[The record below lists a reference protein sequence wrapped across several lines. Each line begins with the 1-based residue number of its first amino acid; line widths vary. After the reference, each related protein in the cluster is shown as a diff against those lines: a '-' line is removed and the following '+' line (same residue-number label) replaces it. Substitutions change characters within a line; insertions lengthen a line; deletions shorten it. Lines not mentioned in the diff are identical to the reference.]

1 LEETLA
7 CSGRSLHT
15 TRLTWGL
22 QFFSAP
28 PELSDAHTAVFY
40 IMFHQTV
47 YNISLHKGIYLTCT
61 ILGTIKKI
69 VIQIVLGFCG

>member
-1 LEETLA
+1 MLRTQFAYDEA
-7 CSGRSLHT
+7 NVG
-15 TRLTWGL
+15 LTVL
-22 QFFSAP
+22 LSAP